1 MGQGAFFFHAPA
13 VRFKLWTQQ
22 QKTDGGSPRHN
33 VTDPDVSATFVLFR
47 PLSDLSRTTTTPTG
61 AGNIDR

>member
-1 MGQGAFFFHAPA
+1 